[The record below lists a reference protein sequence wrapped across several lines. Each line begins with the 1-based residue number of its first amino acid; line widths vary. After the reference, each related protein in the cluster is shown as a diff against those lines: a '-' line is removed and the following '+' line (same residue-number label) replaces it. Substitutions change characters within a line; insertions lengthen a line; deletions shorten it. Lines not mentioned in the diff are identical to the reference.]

1 MDASTLDR
9 SMVALHDLRRTR
21 RRKRIAEVDWLDAAY
36 HAYVAGILGTVVV
49 LFLSSLVGDNEL
61 TASGI
66 ANVREHGPAVI
77 GLVAALAL
85 AAGIRSGSRGGPL
98 ALEPAEV
105 RFVLLSPVDRTG
117 ALRGPVLRQ
126 LRFACFVGA
135 VVGAV
140 AGQLAVRR
148 LPGAPL
154 AWIASCAAAGALTA
168 MLFVGAALCSAG
180 WRLPQRIATLLGA
193 LVVAWAALDVAEI
206 IPAPT
211 STIGSIAL
219 WPLRTEPI
227 DLLGAIAVVALL
239 FVGLRAIGGVSVEYA
254 ERRTSLVGQ
263 LRFAVTVQD
272 LRTVI
277 VLRRQLAQDRPR
289 VKPWVRLRHVGR
301 RLPVWRRDWEGVLR
315 FPAARAG
322 RLVLLAAA
330 AGLCVRATW
339 EGTTPLIVVA
349 GLAMFVAATD
359 AFEPLAQQVDQ
370 ADLSE
375 ALPVDTG
382 SLLVRHLAAG
392 TIVMLLVALVAAAVG
407 VLVNPSSTALAIGAV
422 MVVPAALTAAS
433 GGVVSIVMGA
443 PAPAPEGN
451 QLLPPEV
458 AGMKIVLRAVW
469 PIVLTMIGLAPII
482 VARVAN
488 DHDAGPVA
496 AAAAV
501 GCIGVLA
508 AWGTGLWVRFREPLH
523 RAWSNLLEQ
532 SQAESMAR
540 SKARSA
546 RAAS

>member
-1 MDASTLDR
+1 MQAVR
-9 SMVALHDLRRTR
+9 DLRRTR
-21 RRKRIAEVDWLDAAY
+21 RRNRIAEVDWLDAAY
-36 HAYVAGILGTVVV
+36 HAYVAGIVGTVVV

-66 ANVREHGPAVI
+66 ANVREHGPATV
-77 GLVAALAL
+77 GLIAALAL
-85 AAGIRSGSRGGPL
+85 AAGLRSGSRGGPI

-105 RFVLLSPVDRTG
+105 RYVLLAPVDRRG
-117 ALRGPVLRQ
+117 ALRGPVLRN

-140 AGQLAVRR
+140 AGQLVVRR

-154 AWIASCAAAGALTA
+154 AWVASCAAAGVLIAV
-168 MLFVGAALCSAG
+168 LFVGAALCASG
-180 WRLPQRIATLLGA
+180 GRLPSPAATILGA
-193 LVVAWAALDVAEI
+193 LVITWAALDLAEI

-211 STIGSIAL
+211 TTIGSIAI
-219 WPLRTEPI
+219 WPLRVHWI
-227 DLLGAIAVVALL
+227 DLLGVVAVGVL
-239 FVGLRAIGGVSVEYA
+239 FLIGLRSIGGVSVEFA

-289 VKPWVRLRHVGR
+289 VKPWVRLRRVGR
-301 RLPVWRRDWEGVLR
+301 RLPVWRRDWQGILR
-315 FPAARAG
+315 FPAARIA
-322 RLVLLAAA
+322 RLVLLGIA

-339 EGTTPLIVVA
+339 NGTTPLVIVA
-349 GLAMFVAATD
+349 GLALFVAATD

-370 ADLSE
+370 ADLSS

-382 SLLVRHLAAG
+382 SLLTRHLASG
-392 TIVMLLVALVAAAVG
+392 TIVMLVVALIAAAAG
-407 VLVNPSSTALAIGAV
+407 VLVDPSSTAVAIAAV
-422 MVVPAALTAAS
+422 MVLPVALTSAA
-433 GGVVSIVMGA
+433 GGVVSVVMGA

-469 PIVLTMIGLAPII
+469 PILLTLIGLAPIV
-482 VARVAN
+482 VARIAN
-488 DHDAGPVA
+488 EHDSGPVA

-501 GCIGVLA
+501 GCVGILA
-508 AWGTGLWVRFREPLH
+508 AWGTALWVRFREQLH
-523 RAWSNLLEQ
+523 RGWQNLLEQ
-532 SQAESMAR
+532 TAAEQSER
-540 SKARSA
+540 GKAR
-546 RAAS
+546 AS